1 MEVAAALLSLPRA
14 AARFSLGTMSSFKA
28 IRVRQGASGRSA
40 RLESVTLD
48 ELTPGDVIVK
58 VAYSSLNY
66 KDALAVTGKGSIARG
81 YPRTAGID
89 LSGVVE
95 ASSDPAYRPG
105 DRVLATGAGL
115 GEALDG
121 GLAERARL
129 PAAALVPLPRGL
141 TLLEAMAL
149 GTAGF
154 TAALALRRL
163 LENHQTP
170 GRGPIAVT
178 GATGGVGGI
187 ALGLLKRAGF
197 TTAAITGKPEAASYL
212 RELGADEVVPRDSLV
227 TAGKP
232 LETAVWGGAVDSLG
246 GETLAYLTRTVR
258 PWGNIACIGLAQ
270 SSALNTT
277 VMPLILRGVSLLG
290 IHSVEVPRE
299 WRLAVWEKL
308 AGEWKPHDIER
319 LIVRGIIG
327 LEEVPQACE
336 ELTMGG
342 ARGRYVVRI
351 AGDL

>member
-1 MEVAAALLSLPRA
+1 
-14 AARFSLGTMSSFKA
+14 MSTFKA
-28 IRVRQGASGRSA
+28 LRVQQAPAGRFA

-48 ELTPGDVIVK
+48 ELTPGDVVIRVG
-58 VAYSSLNY
+58 YSCLNY
-66 KDALAVTGKGSIARG
+66 KDALAVTGKGAIARG

-95 ASSDPAYRPG
+95 TSSAPAYRPG

-115 GEALDG
+115 GESLDG

-141 TLLEAMAL
+141 SLLEAMAL

-163 LENHQTP
+163 LENHQTAEH
-170 GRGPIAVT
+170 GPIAVT

-187 ALGLLKRAGF
+187 ALGLLRRAGF
-197 TTAAITGKPEAASYL
+197 TTAAITGKPDAASYL
-212 RELGADEVVPRDSLV
+212 RELGADEVVTRESLP

-232 LETAVWGGAVDSLG
+232 LETAVWGGAVDNLG
-246 GETLAYLTRTVR
+246 GETLSYLTRTVR

-270 SSALNTT
+270 SPALNTT

-290 IHSVEVPRE
+290 IHSVDVPRA
-299 WRLAVWEKL
+299 WREAVWESL

-319 LIVRGIIG
+319 LIVRSVIG
-327 LEEVPQACE
+327 LEDVPRACE
-336 ELTMGG
+336 DLMAGE

-351 AGDL
+351 GGDL

>member
-1 MEVAAALLSLPRA
+1 
-14 AARFSLGTMSSFKA
+14 MSSFKA
-28 IRVRQGASGRSA
+28 LRVQQAPAGRSA
-40 RLESVTLD
+40 RLESVTID
-48 ELTPGDVIVK
+48 ELTPGDVVIR

-89 LSGVVE
+89 LSGIVE
-95 ASSDPAYRPG
+95 SSTDPAYRPG

-115 GEALDG
+115 GETLDG

-141 TLLEAMAL
+141 SLFEAMAL

-170 GRGPIAVT
+170 DRGPIAVT

-197 TTAAITGKPEAASYL
+197 TTAAITGKPDAAPYL
-212 RELGADEVVPRDSLV
+212 RELGADEVMTRGSL
-227 TAGKP
+227 TTSGKP

-270 SSALNTT
+270 SPALDTT

-290 IHSVEVPRE
+290 IHSVDVPRA
-299 WRLAVWEKL
+299 WRLAVWGKL
-308 AGEWKPHDIER
+308 AGEWKPDGIER
-319 LIVRGIIG
+319 LIVRAVIG
-327 LEEVPQACE
+327 LEAVPRACE
-336 ELTMGG
+336 ELMAGE

-351 AGDL
+351 E

>member
-1 MEVAAALLSLPRA
+1 MTGFNALRVHQGPDG
-14 AARFSLGTMSSFKA
+14 RF
-28 IRVRQGASGRSA
+28 A

-48 ELTPGDVIVK
+48 DLTAGEVVVR
-58 VAYSSLNY
+58 VAYSCLNY

-95 ASSDPAYRPG
+95 SSAHPNYRPG
-105 DRVLATGAGL
+105 DRVLATGAGI
-115 GEALDG
+115 GESLDG

-129 PAAALVPLPRGL
+129 PATALVPLPQGL
-141 TLLEAMAL
+141 SLLEAMAL

-170 GRGPIAVT
+170 ALGPIAVT
-178 GATGGVGGI
+178 GATGGVGVI

-197 TTAAITGKPEAASYL
+197 AVTAITGKPDSASYL
-212 RELGADEVVPRDSLV
+212 HELGADEVLARESLAA
-227 TAGKP
+227 TGKP

-270 SSALNTT
+270 SPTLNTT

-290 IHSVEVPRE
+290 IHSVDVPRA
-299 WRLAVWEKL
+299 WRLAVWNQL
-308 AGEWKPHDIER
+308 AGEWKPPEIDR
-319 LIVRGIIG
+319 LIVRAVIS

-336 ELTMGG
+336 ELIRGG

-351 AGDL
+351 GGDA

>member
-1 MEVAAALLSLPRA
+1 M
-14 AARFSLGTMSSFKA
+14 
-28 IRVRQGASGRSA
+28 RVQQGQSGRFA

-48 ELTPGDVIVK
+48 DLTPGDVVVR
-58 VAYSSLNY
+58 VAYSCLNY

-81 YPRTAGID
+81 YPRTAGVD
-89 LSGVVE
+89 LAGVVE
-95 ASSDPAYRPG
+95 ASSDPAYRAG
-105 DRVLATGAGL
+105 DRVLATGSNL
-115 GEALDG
+115 GESLDG

-129 PAAALVPLPRGL
+129 PGAALVPLPRGL
-141 TLLEAMAL
+141 SLFESMAL

-170 GRGPIAVT
+170 ERGPVAVT

-197 TTAAITGKPEAASYL
+197 ATAAITGKPGSASYL
-212 RELGADEVVPRDSLV
+212 RDLGADRVVARDSLV

-232 LETAVWGGAVDSLG
+232 LETAVWGGAVDNLG
-246 GETLAYLTRTVR
+246 GETLAYLTRTVK

-290 IHSVEVPRE
+290 IHSVEVPRA

-308 AGEWKPHDIER
+308 AGDWKPHDIER
-319 LIVRGIIG
+319 LIVRAVIG
-327 LEEVPQACE
+327 LEEVPRACE
-336 ELTMGG
+336 ELMAG
-342 ARGRYVVRI
+342 AAHGRYVVRI
-351 AGDL
+351 GGDL

>member
-1 MEVAAALLSLPRA
+1 MAGFKALRVQQGPGGRF
-14 AARFSLGTMSSFKA
+14 ARF
-28 IRVRQGASGRSA
+28 
-40 RLESVTLD
+40 ESVTLD
-48 ELTPGDVIVK
+48 ELTPGDVVIR
-58 VAYSSLNY
+58 VAYSCLNY

-95 ASSDPAYRPG
+95 TSSDPAYRPG
-105 DRVLATGAGL
+105 DRVLATGAGI
-115 GEALDG
+115 GESLDG

-141 TLLEAMAL
+141 SLLEAMAL

-163 LENHQTP
+163 LENHQAP
-170 GRGPIAVT
+170 GQGPIAVT

-187 ALGLLKRAGF
+187 ALGLLKRVGF
-197 TTAAITGKPEAASYL
+197 TTAAITGKADAAAYL
-212 RELGADEVVPRDSLV
+212 RELGADEVLERASLV
-227 TAGKP
+227 SAGKP
-232 LETAVWGGAVDSLG
+232 LETAVWGGAVDNLG
-246 GETLAYLTRTVR
+246 GDTLAYLTRTVR

-270 SSALNTT
+270 SPTLNTT

-290 IHSVEVPRE
+290 IHSVEVPRA

-319 LIVRGIIG
+319 LIVRAVIG
-327 LEEVPQACE
+327 LEEVPRACE
-336 ELTMGG
+336 ELVAGG

-351 AGDL
+351 GGDA

>member
-1 MEVAAALLSLPRA
+1 
-14 AARFSLGTMSSFKA
+14 MSSFKA
-28 IRVRQGASGRSA
+28 WRVRQGPGGRYA
-40 RLESVTLD
+40 RLESITLD
-48 ELTPGDVIVK
+48 ELTPGEVVVR
-58 VAYSSLNY
+58 VAYSGLNY

-89 LSGVVE
+89 LAGVVE
-95 ASSDPAYRPG
+95 ASTDPAFRPG
-105 DRVLATGAGL
+105 DRVLAAGANL
-115 GEALDG
+115 GESLDG

-129 PAAALVPLPRGL
+129 PAAAVVPLPQGL
-141 TLLEAMAL
+141 SLLESMAL

-163 LENHQTP
+163 LENHQAP
-170 GRGPIAVT
+170 ERGPIAVT

-197 TTAAITGKPEAASYL
+197 TTVAITGKPDTASYL
-212 RELGADEVVPRDSLV
+212 RELGADEVVPRDSLA

-232 LETAVWGGAVDSLG
+232 LETAVWGGAVDNLG

-270 SSALNTT
+270 SPALNTT

-290 IHSVEVPRE
+290 INSVEVPRA
-299 WRLAVWEKL
+299 WRLALWDKL

-319 LIVRGIIG
+319 LIVRKIIG
-327 LEEVPQACE
+327 LEEVPRACD
-336 ELTMGG
+336 ELVAGG
-342 ARGRYVVRI
+342 AHGRYVVRI
-351 AGDL
+351 GGEL

>member
-1 MEVAAALLSLPRA
+1 MV
-14 AARFSLGTMSSFKA
+14 SFKA
-28 IRVRQGASGRSA
+28 LRVQQGPSGRCA
-40 RLESVTLD
+40 RFESVTLD
-48 ELTPGDVIVK
+48 ELTPGEVVVR
-58 VAYSSLNY
+58 VAYSCLNY

-95 ASSDPAYRPG
+95 ASADPAYRPG
-105 DRVLATGAGL
+105 DLVLATGAGL
-115 GEALDG
+115 GESLDG

-129 PAAALVPLPRGL
+129 PAAALVPLPKGL
-141 TLLEAMAL
+141 NLLEAMAL

-163 LENHQTP
+163 LENHQAP
-170 GRGPIAVT
+170 ELGPIAVT

-197 TTAAITGKPEAASYL
+197 TTAAITGKPDSASYL
-212 RELGADEVVPRDSLV
+212 RELGADEVVARESLAS
-227 TAGKP
+227 AGKP
-232 LETAVWGGAVDSLG
+232 LETAVWGGAVDNLG

-270 SSALNTT
+270 SPTLNTT

-290 IHSVEVPRE
+290 IHSVEVPRA
-299 WRLAVWEKL
+299 WRLAVWDKL
-308 AGEWKPHDIER
+308 AGEWKPRDIER
-319 LIVRGIIG
+319 LIVRAVIG
-327 LEEVPQACE
+327 LEEVPRACE
-336 ELTMGG
+336 ELIAGG

-351 AGDL
+351 GADP

>member
-1 MEVAAALLSLPRA
+1 
-14 AARFSLGTMSSFKA
+14 MSSFKA
-28 IRVRQGASGRSA
+28 LRVQQAPAGRFA

-48 ELTPGDVIVK
+48 ELTPGDVVVR
-58 VAYSSLNY
+58 VAYSCLNY

-95 ASSDPAYRPG
+95 SSTAPAYRPG

-115 GEALDG
+115 GESLDG

-129 PAAALVPLPRGL
+129 PAAALVPLPRQL
-141 TLLEAMAL
+141 SLLEAMAL

-163 LENHQTP
+163 LENHQAP
-170 GRGPIAVT
+170 ELGPIAVT

-187 ALGLLKRAGF
+187 ALGLLKRARF
-197 TTAAITGKPEAASYL
+197 TTAAITGKPDAASYL
-212 RELGADEVVPRDSLV
+212 RELGADEVVTRGSL
-227 TAGKP
+227 TTGGKP
-232 LETAVWGGAVDSLG
+232 LETAIWGGAVDNLG

-290 IHSVEVPRE
+290 IHSVDVPRA
-299 WRLAVWEKL
+299 WREAVWDSL
-308 AGEWKPHDIER
+308 AGEWKPHDLER
-319 LIVRGIIG
+319 LIVRAVIG
-327 LEEVPQACE
+327 LEDVPRACE
-336 ELTMGG
+336 DLMAGE

-351 AGDL
+351 GGDL

>member
-1 MEVAAALLSLPRA
+1 
-14 AARFSLGTMSSFKA
+14 MSRFKA
-28 IRVRQGASGRSA
+28 LRVHQSSAGRGARI
-40 RLESVTLD
+40 ESMSLD
-48 ELTPGDVIVK
+48 ELTPGAVVVR
-58 VAYSSLNY
+58 VAYSCLNY

-105 DRVLATGAGL
+105 ERVLATGAHL
-115 GEALDG
+115 GESLDG
-121 GLAERARL
+121 GLAELARL
-129 PAAALVPLPRGL
+129 PASALVPLPRGL
-141 TLLEAMAL
+141 SLLEAMAL

-163 LENHQTP
+163 LENHQVP
-170 GRGPIAVT
+170 EHGPIAVT

-197 TTAAITGKPEAASYL
+197 TTAAITGKPDSAPYL
-212 RELGADEVVPRDSLV
+212 RELGADEVLPRASLAS
-227 TAGKP
+227 AGKP
-232 LETAVWGGAVDSLG
+232 LETAVWGGAVDNLG
-246 GETLAYLTRTVR
+246 GATLAYLMRTVR

-270 SSALNTT
+270 SPALATT

-290 IHSVEVPRE
+290 IHSVDVPRA

-308 AGEWKPHDIER
+308 AGEWKPHEIER
-319 LIVRGIIG
+319 LIVRAVIG
-327 LEEVPQACE
+327 LEEVPRACE
-336 ELTMGG
+336 QLIAGE

-351 AGDL
+351 GGDL

>member
-1 MEVAAALLSLPRA
+1 MAGFKALRIQQGPGGRF
-14 AARFSLGTMSSFKA
+14 ARF
-28 IRVRQGASGRSA
+28 
-40 RLESVTLD
+40 ESVTLD
-48 ELTPGDVIVK
+48 ELTPGDVVVR
-58 VAYSSLNY
+58 VAYSCLNY

-95 ASSDPAYRPG
+95 SSSDPAYRPG
-105 DRVLATGAGL
+105 DRVLATGAGI
-115 GEALDG
+115 GESLDG

-129 PAAALVPLPRGL
+129 PAAALVPLPQGL
-141 TLLEAMAL
+141 SLLEAMAL

-154 TAALALRRL
+154 TAALALRRM
-163 LENHQTP
+163 LENHQAP
-170 GRGPIAVT
+170 ALGPIAVT

-197 TTAAITGKPEAASYL
+197 TTAAITGKADAASYL
-212 RELGADEVVPRDSLV
+212 RQLGADEVLERASLAG
-227 TAGKP
+227 AGKP

-246 GETLAYLTRTVR
+246 GDTLAYLTRTVR

-270 SSALNTT
+270 SATLNTT

-290 IHSVEVPRE
+290 IHSVEVPRA

-308 AGEWKPHDIER
+308 SGEWKPHDIER
-319 LIVRGIIG
+319 LIVRAVIG
-327 LEEVPQACE
+327 LEEVPRACE
-336 ELTMGG
+336 ELIAGG

-351 AGDL
+351 AGEA